1 MLTLSWCNGLRLVRK
16 EVRVKENYNDKEIK
30 MKTVKDVSEIT
41 GISIR
46 TLRYYDEIGLL
57 KPTQLTEAGYRLY
70 DNKALEKLQQIMFFR
85 EIEVPLADI
94 KEIMENPGFNKE
106 QVLLTQKNLLE
117 KKRNSLNGII
127 ELITDVMKGVN
138 TMSFEAFNDSDIEKI
153 LDHMLECMSRED
165 FLQQTKKFGS
175 VEKMREQLQDSL
187 ENEYTMADLIKWYG
201 SKEKAVEAALQS
213 TGKKEDFVPQQNNN
227 DEIYRQFSMAR
238 ETGNIDQEQEAVAK
252 LAEVYKIL
260 FKLDNARSILLDL
273 AKEYSKGE
281 NLAEATDA
289 QYGKGIAKY
298 IAQAIQYYYGV

>member
-1 MLTLSWCNGLRLVRK
+1 M
-16 EVRVKENYNDKEIK
+16 KENYNDKEIK

-165 FLQQTKKFGS
+165 FLQQIKKFGS

-260 FKLDNARSILLDL
+260 YCAVCFGCLRKRRWKFAPFSDYRQNEKQIPSSRSVALLQSRP
-273 AKEYSKGE
+273 ACHNPRIPSC
-281 NLAEATDA
+281 
-289 QYGKGIAKY
+289 
-298 IAQAIQYYYGV
+298 